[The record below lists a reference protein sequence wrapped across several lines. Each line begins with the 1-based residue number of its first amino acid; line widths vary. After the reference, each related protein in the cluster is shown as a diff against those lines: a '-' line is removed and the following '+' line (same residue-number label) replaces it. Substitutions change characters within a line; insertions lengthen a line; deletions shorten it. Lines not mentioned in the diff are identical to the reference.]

1 MIPEKFKYEPL
12 VPISEL
18 IVHINM
24 ITLTETEGRVLL
36 KLFKD
41 FSQAYN
47 SNSLSKEI
55 GITPRGTLKIL
66 KKLKSNQML
75 KSKQLGKATFYKPNL
90 DDEYVS
96 KIIEIL
102 LIAEARDKAERW
114 IEEFKE
120 IYNSSEIVLL
130 FGSITK
136 NPKEASDI
144 DVIFVF
150 KKRNYKNIA
159 DFVEKKNKILFRK
172 IHEIPQTITDL
183 KENLRNGNKAM
194 IDAIKTGYVLH
205 GSEKVVEVMRDVT
218 GF

>member
-1 MIPEKFKYEPL
+1 
-12 VPISEL
+12 
-18 IVHINM
+18 M

-150 KKRNYKNIA
+150 KKRNYKNIRRRYIKSYKRFA
-159 DFVEKKNKILFRK
+159 FGKDNCCFSGVASFF
-172 IHEIPQTITDL
+172 
-183 KENLRNGNKAM
+183 RNGLGNSFRE
-194 IDAIKTGYVLH
+194 ISVRIQDG
-205 GSEKVVEVMRDVT
+205 
-218 GF
+218 